1 MRALAPRIG
10 RLEARLAARAQASGG
25 GICPV
30 SASLRYL
37 SDADLATVER
47 LLDRFCADPTDPEAR
62 AAVQAFAT
70 WADRHAPILSNPGP
84 ATTARTDKTAPK
96 VHDSPARAGM
106 FHVDVGDKLGD
117 RVLENSTKSDA

>member
-30 SASLRYL
+30 SACLRYL

-47 LLDRFCADPTDPEAR
+47 LLDRFCADPADPEAR
-62 AAVQAFAT
+62 AGAQAFAT
-70 WADRHAPILSNPGP
+70 WADRHAPILAEPGP
-84 ATTARTDKTAPK
+84 AAAAAHAELAVILAP
-96 VHDSPARAGM
+96 HRAEAGDGATRRPARR
-106 FHVDVGDKLGD
+106 GD
-117 RVLENSTKSDA
+117 RQRPDPW

>member
-10 RLEARLAARAQASGG
+10 RLEARLAARAQASGN

-47 LLDRFCADPTDPEAR
+47 LLDRFCADPADPEAR

-70 WADRHAPILSNPGP
+70 WADRHAPILANPGP
-84 ATTARTDKTAPK
+84 SAAAHAELAAILAPHRAEAGDGATRL
-96 VHDSPARAGM
+96 PARR
-106 FHVDVGDKLGD
+106 GD
-117 RVLENSTKSDA
+117 RQRPDPW

>member
-1 MRALAPRIG
+1 MRAIAPRIG

-30 SASLRYL
+30 SACLRYL

-84 ATTARTDKTAPK
+84 AATAAHAELAAILAP
-96 VHDSPARAGM
+96 HRAEAGDGATRRPARR
-106 FHVDVGDKLGD
+106 GD
-117 RVLENSTKSDA
+117 RQRPDPW